1 MAIKKPTIPHAELR
15 NEMRKEE
22 QAGSSLE
29 PDSASQA
36 NTPDPAQNTRA
47 YPEPETAFRPPKTRR
62 EKPVSSP
69 DSAEPRTGHA
79 EASEKMTISVS
90 APIPEKGVSKLFEAL
105 LQHHSEQ
112 EALRLIL
119 KKALPIYESALI
131 DGSFQKSPK
140 DYPAKP
146 ATATTRRAIK
156 HEAFNVV
163 KQAFDPLDVYTL
175 NKIGRMIATAALAAF
190 FKNEKNG

>member
-1 MAIKKPTIPHAELR
+1 MPIKKPAIPHAELR

-22 QAGSSLE
+22 QVGSSLE
-29 PDSASQA
+29 PASASHA
-36 NTPDPAQNTRA
+36 NTPDPAQNTHA
-47 YPEPETAFRPPKTRR
+47 HPEPETAFRSPKTRR

-69 DSAEPRTGHA
+69 ASAKPGTGHA
-79 EASEKMTISVS
+79 EASEKLTISIS
-90 APIPEKGVSKLFEAL
+90 APIPEKGVSRLFDAL
-105 LQHHSEQ
+105 LQNHSEQ

-119 KKALPIYESALI
+119 KKALPIFESALI

-140 DYPAKP
+140 DYPARP

-156 HEAFNVV
+156 HEAFNVA

-190 FKNEKNG
+190 FKNEKSG